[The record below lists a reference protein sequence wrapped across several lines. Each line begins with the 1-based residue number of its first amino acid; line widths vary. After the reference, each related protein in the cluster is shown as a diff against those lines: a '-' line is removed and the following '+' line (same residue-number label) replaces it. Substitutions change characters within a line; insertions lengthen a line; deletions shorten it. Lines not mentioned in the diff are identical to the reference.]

1 MSEGQKAKKTKNTET
16 RRGFLKKTAAIGGA
30 TLLAGTGLGQT
41 STRAQDLSREKQALY
56 LDHSLCIECQ
66 ACRVAC
72 QNEND
77 FPITAQSI
85 RFKSYEQ
92 GSYPEVEYRGARL
105 SCFHCNDAPCIDICP
120 VDALEKDVGEMTV
133 TDIETCIGCEMCV
146 TACPYGVPE
155 VIDEKMYKCNGC
167 DHLLVHDQIPACV
180 TTCPTY
186 AMEFGSQKEMA
197 ELGRERVSNLEAEG
211 EVAYL
216 YGLEAQDGLG
226 LLMVLRASPE
236 NFDLV

>member
-1 MSEGQKAKKTKNTET
+1 MSEDKKNKNKENTES
-16 RRGFLKKTAAIGGA
+16 RRSFLKKGATMGGA
-30 TLLAGTGLGQT
+30 TLLAGMGLGQKT
-41 STRAQDLSREKQALY
+41 LQAEDLSTEKKALF
-56 LDHSLCIECQ
+56 LDQSLCVECQ

-72 QNEND
+72 QNENE

-92 GSYPEVEYRGARL
+92 GSYPDVEYRASRW
-105 SCFHCNDAPCIDICP
+105 SCFHCNDAPCIDVCP

-133 TDIETCIGCEMCV
+133 TDIETCIGCEECIG
-146 TACPYGVPE
+146 ACPYEVPE
-155 VIDEKMYKCNGC
+155 VIEGKMYKCNGC
-167 DHLLVHDQIPACV
+167 DHLLVHEQKPACV

-197 ELGRERVSNLEAEG
+197 EIGRERVRSLEDEG
-211 EVAYL
+211 EEAYL

-226 LLMVLRASPE
+226 LLMVLRAEPE
-236 NFDLV
+236 SFDLI